1 MIGRIGQFRR
11 VLAAAVAAALSL
23 ALAWVAPAQVIMKEP
38 PPEARDVGLV
48 SKLGEKVPMDLE
60 FVNGEGKPVKLGQY
74 FKSGKPVILALVYYR
89 CPMICPLVL
98 QRLQE
103 GLNGLSYIVGEDYN
117 CVVLSFDPS
126 EKPAAAAEAKTL
138 YLEGYNK
145 PVTPSVR
152 AGWDFLVCPNSNVR
166 MLATA
171 VGFNYKYIEEGG
183 QYSHPVS
190 LIVLTP
196 EGKVA
201 RYVSGM
207 DYTSD
212 DLRMA
217 LLEASQGKIASSIGD
232 WFRHTCF
239 TYNDK
244 TGKYTVRA
252 MRVMQIGGFL
262 TVAGL
267 GALIAGLKAG
277 ERLRAMRRERAG
289 TNTGNEGAAAADAA
303 PLLGHAR

>member
-1 MIGRIGQFRR
+1 VDGLATRRELMVGAAGAAAVAGGFGADRALADTAPPSDADLLTKTLEVERLMVFAYER
-11 VLAAAVAAALSL
+11 VLASGALSPGVQRVITPFLAQERAHVAAVAAALSL

-171 VGFNYKYIEEGG
+171 VVMVVTFAG
-183 QYSHPVS
+183 VRTA
-190 LIVLTP
+190 LT
-196 EGKVA
+196 
-201 RYVSGM
+201 
-207 DYTSD
+207 
-212 DLRMA
+212 
-217 LLEASQGKIASSIGD
+217 
-232 WFRHTCF
+232 
-239 TYNDK
+239 
-244 TGKYTVRA
+244 
-252 MRVMQIGGFL
+252 
-262 TVAGL
+262 
-267 GALIAGLKAG
+267 
-277 ERLRAMRRERAG
+277 
-289 TNTGNEGAAAADAA
+289 
-303 PLLGHAR
+303 